1 MQLPLSL
8 QQALENMASK
18 VPLNSLRDAYQ
29 QLSEAY
35 HRGENSLASFHQP
48 NHILA
53 YLLARMPATYAA
65 VYQALESIKRRLP
78 DWTCKRLIDL
88 GAGPG
93 TASWAAA
100 EVFDELES
108 IVLFEQSQQML
119 TAGKTLASDAEK
131 DVLRKSKWFLQNL
144 QSPLSLPQ
152 ADLAIFSY
160 VCAEIDC
167 LDLIIRLWKQKMMV
181 LIVEPGTPKGF
192 ANILS
197 IRNQLLE
204 LGAHIAAPCPHHLAC
219 PTASWC
225 HFPARVERTK
235 VHKLLKEGSLGYEDE
250 KYSYVA
256 LSPFPCPSLEGRIVE
271 KPQKLSGHVKL
282 SVCTNKGTL
291 EQKVVTKKQKEVYRE
306 ARDAEWGSELKC
318 F

>member
-8 QQALENMASK
+8 QHALEKLSNE
-18 VPLNSLRDAYQ
+18 VPLTSIRAAYH

-35 HRGENSLASFHQP
+35 HRGENSLASFHRP
-48 NHILA
+48 DHVLA

-65 VYQALESIKRRLP
+65 VYKALESVKERLP
-78 DWTCKRLIDL
+78 DWTCKNLVDL

-100 EVFDELES
+100 EIFDTLQS
-108 IVLFEQSQQML
+108 ITLLEQSPPML
-119 TAGKTLASDAEK
+119 AAGKKLASYAEK
-131 DVLRKSKWFLQNL
+131 AVLQKSNWVQQNL
-144 QSPLSLPQ
+144 QSPFSLPK

-160 VCAEIDC
+160 VCAEMDC
-167 LDLIIRLWKQKMMV
+167 LDLIIRLWKQET
-181 LIVEPGTPKGF
+181 LILVVEPGTPRGF

-197 IRNQLLE
+197 IRNKLLE
-204 LGAHIAAPCPHHLAC
+204 LGAHVAAPCPHHLAC

-235 VHKLLKEGSLGYEDE
+235 IHKLLKEGSLGYEDE

-256 LSPFPCPSLEGRIVE
+256 LSSFPCPALEGRIVD
-271 KPQKLSGHVKL
+271 KPLKLSGHVKL
-282 SVCTNKGTL
+282 SVCTSRGTL
-291 EQKVVTKKQKEVYRE
+291 EQKVVTKKQKELYRQ
-306 ARDAEWGSELKC
+306 ARDVEWGSELKC